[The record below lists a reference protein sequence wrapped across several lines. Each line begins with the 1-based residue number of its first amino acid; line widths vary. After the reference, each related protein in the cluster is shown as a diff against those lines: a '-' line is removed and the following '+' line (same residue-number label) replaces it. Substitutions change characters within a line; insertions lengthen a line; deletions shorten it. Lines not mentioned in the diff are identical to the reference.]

1 MKLETALNG
10 LKPRGLVCSLKAQHT
25 KMYFSLWWNV
35 YLEFFNNLARLTV
48 VRKHFEDPFYNAT
61 TLRRLHRLVNWLRL
75 CHISLKTARKP
86 NVQQP
91 IVAQPTI
98 GFNYFIS
105 KHQGIK
111 WNFIVYFYI
120 AWWRLCPRSSLFEAS
135 LAQKMLPTTLNVAT
149 FRKSDRT
156 IKMNEQK
163 VARLELNEN
172 DGEYRPDIQSLLCA
186 CCTLAKRFSQMTNH
200 KQL

>member
-111 WNFIVYFYI
+111 
-120 AWWRLCPRSSLFEAS
+120 
-135 LAQKMLPTTLNVAT
+135 
-149 FRKSDRT
+149 
-156 IKMNEQK
+156 
-163 VARLELNEN
+163 
-172 DGEYRPDIQSLLCA
+172 
-186 CCTLAKRFSQMTNH
+186 
-200 KQL
+200 